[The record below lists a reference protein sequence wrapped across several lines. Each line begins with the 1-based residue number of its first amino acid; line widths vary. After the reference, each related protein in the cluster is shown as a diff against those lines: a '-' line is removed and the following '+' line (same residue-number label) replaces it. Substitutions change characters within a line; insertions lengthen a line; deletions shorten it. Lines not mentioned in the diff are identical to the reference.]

1 MLDHPRAQRLR
12 LYVQVA
18 GEHLV
23 VVLEEL
29 AGSREVSVEVSH
41 HEARNLLI
49 NDIVI
54 DEYR

>member
-29 AGSREVSVEVSH
+29 AGSREAWRSAIMRLET
-41 HEARNLLI
+41 
-49 NDIVI
+49 
-54 DEYR
+54 Y